1 MTSTII
7 VKSDPKLK
15 AQAQKTAA
23 DLGLTLSVVVNNY
36 LKKFVEEK
44 SFFVSN
50 NKKSSQFKSPYG
62 IFKDSKITDKDIDE
76 VTSSWD
82 KIVNELA

>member
-44 SFFVSN
+44 SFFVSS
-50 NKKSSQFKSPYG
+50 NKKSSQSKSPYG
-62 IFKDSKITDKDIDE
+62 IFKDSKITDEDIEE

>member
-23 DLGLTLSVVVNNY
+23 DLGLTLTAVVNAGLEDFVQNKSISFGE
-36 LKKFVEEK
+36 KK
-44 SFFVSN
+44 N
-50 NKKSSQFKSPYG
+50 FKTPYG

-82 KIVNELA
+82 KIVNELT

>member
-1 MTSTII
+1 MVSTII
-7 VKSDPKLK
+7 VKADSKLK

-23 DLGLTLSVVVNNY
+23 DLGLTLTAVVNSY
-36 LKKFVEEK
+36 LQDFVQKKTI
-44 SFFVSN
+44 SFGE
-50 NKKSSQFKSPYG
+50 KKSIRTPYG